1 MIDYFVF
8 LKKTLFYICV
18 SPKKNVSHLPSSH
31 IRRVAWGTLL
41 LQLFVPLSASFSPVI
56 AAMKVSQATTTL
68 SYSSTEPYV
77 LGLGETIDIVAK
89 KYGITV
95 DELKK

>member
-1 MIDYFVF
+1 MIKYFDF
-8 LKKTLFYICV
+8 LKKPPCTVYV
-18 SPKKNVSHLPSSH
+18 SPKRHVSHVPRPH

-41 LQLFVPLSASFSPVI
+41 LQLFVPLSASFSPAI
-56 AAMKVSQATTTL
+56 AAMKASKAATIS

-77 LGLGETIDIVAK
+77 LGLGETVDIVAK
-89 KYGITV
+89 RYGITV